1 MKILVIADTPPK
13 QSLKELAYTEKVNL
27 ICTLGDLDIFALEEL
42 RDITDIPKIGVYGN
56 HCTGQYFDS
65 LGIEN
70 LHLKTKTIEGVT
82 FGGFE
87 GSLRYKP
94 NPRAIMY
101 TQDEA
106 REMIRDFP
114 KVDVMIAHSP
124 PYGIHDEPGDLTHEG
139 LHALKDYIEEK
150 QPRYFLHGH
159 THPALETALT
169 PYKQT
174 NVVFIFGERVI
185 II

>member
-13 QSLKELAYTEKVNL
+13 QSLRELAYTEKVDL

-42 RDITDIPKIGVYGN
+42 REINDIPKIGVYGN
-56 HCTGQYFDS
+56 HCTGQYFES
-65 LGIEN
+65 LGILN
-70 LHLKTKTIEGVT
+70 MHMKTISIGGLL

-106 REMIRDFP
+106 SAMLRNFP
-114 KVDVMIAHSP
+114 RVDVMIAHSP
-124 PYGIHDEPGDLTHEG
+124 PYSIHDEPGDMTHEG
-139 LHALKDYIEEK
+139 LHALKDYIDEK
-150 QPRYFLHGH
+150 QPQYFLHGH

-169 PYKQT
+169 TYKQT
-174 NVVFIFGERVI
+174 NIVFTFGERVI
-185 II
+185 LI